1 MKYLERYSVIHSLLE
16 HSSNLS
22 EDDFTELKEF
32 CDNSLA
38 YLLDDGYEIKL
49 TRDRIQTGYN
59 YYEDG
64 YMVVT
69 LHFPGDNYNTNDSYA
84 TTKEFHWN
92 DVKDYYIPFLQLL
105 SRRYKLGTLQN
116 KTKHGDIFFSAD
128 RILNRFIP
136 STYCKLEQ
144 VINDEIDVDVIW
156 GIDVKVISKI

>member
-16 HSSNLS
+16 QSSNLS

-92 DVKDYYIPFLQLL
+92 DVKDYYIPFIQLL
-105 SRRYKLGTLQN
+105 SNRYEILIQTPYISDYVVKIGANYSGYYHYTYE
-116 KTKHGDIFFSAD
+116 TYEDI
-128 RILNRFIP
+128 
-136 STYCKLEQ
+136 
-144 VINDEIDVDVIW
+144 INDRVGVTKFNSIIVR
-156 GIDVKVISKI
+156 VKEKAKI